1 MGWWLERGG
10 PPELSVCTVLRF
22 EGRGK
27 RNLGMGS
34 QGRWASDA
42 RCVWSGPVVDLAE
55 EVSGRRRYCA
65 VLEELFRRFT
75 VEILQSALQF
85 AELSDLFLTF

>member
-1 MGWWLERGG
+1 MGRWLERGG

-22 EGRGK
+22 EGHGK

-42 RCVWSGPVVDLAE
+42 QCVWSGPVVGLAE
-55 EVSGRRRYCA
+55 EVSGRRWYCA
-65 VLEELFRRFT
+65 VLEELFRRF
-75 VEILQSALQF
+75 ILC
-85 AELSDLFLTF
+85 

>member
-27 RNLGMGS
+27 RNLGMGC